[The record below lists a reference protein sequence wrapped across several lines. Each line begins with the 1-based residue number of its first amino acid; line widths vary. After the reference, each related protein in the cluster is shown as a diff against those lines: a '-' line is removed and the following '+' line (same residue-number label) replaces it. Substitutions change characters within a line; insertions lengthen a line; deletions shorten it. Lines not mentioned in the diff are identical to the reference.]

1 MSLVTLREVLAFA
14 QERRSAIPAFTVD
27 TLEVAEEIAAAAE
40 AADYPAILMI
50 GQNTFK
56 YGSLAHMANICKDV
70 ADSVRAPLVLHL
82 DHGKDYEQVIACLR
96 NGFTSVMFDGSKL
109 PLEENIAVT
118 KEVSRAAHA
127 VGVDVEAELGAIGG
141 TEDGQTATANLVDV
155 GEARRFLEQVEIE
168 ALAIGI
174 GNAHGIYKST
184 PNLAFDRL
192 EQVAALGAPPL
203 VLHGG
208 SGIPD
213 EMIQKAILL
222 GIRKINV
229 ATEVRHAFME
239 GIEAAVGTRDIYQMY
254 ASGRQAARAI
264 IEQKTRLFNTAG
276 LGGNGERAAT

>member
-1 MSLVTLREVLAFA
+1 MPLVKVNDLLRHATENHYG
-14 QERRSAIPAFTVD
+14 
-27 TLEVAEEIAAAAE
+27 VAAVNVCNYETIKWVAE
-40 AADYPAILMI
+40 AAGRERIPVIIQFYPGFEKYIALKHVAAIAKEFAEKSEVPI
-50 GQNTFK
+50 G
-56 YGSLAHMANICKDV
+56 V
-70 ADSVRAPLVLHL
+70 HL
-82 DHGKDYEQVIACLR
+82 DHSAGYGIAVGGVR
-96 NGFTSVMFDGSKL
+96 DGFPSVMVDGSAL
-109 PLEENIAVT
+109 PYEENVALTAAV
-118 KEVSRAAHA
+118 VQAAG
-127 VGVDVEAELGAIGG
+127 VFNVDVEAELGAIGG

-155 GEARRFLEQVEIE
+155 DEARKFLEQVEID

-229 ATEVRHAFME
+229 ATEVRHAFMA
-239 GIEAAVGTRDIYQMY
+239 GIEAAVGTRDIYKTY

-264 IEQKTRLFNTAG
+264 IEQKTRLFNTSG
-276 LGGNGERAAT
+276 LSGNGE

>member
-1 MSLVTLREVLAFA
+1 MSLGTLKEVLSIAS
-14 QERRSAIPAFTVD
+14 EKKIAIPAFSVD
-27 TLEVAEEIAAAAE
+27 NLEVAEEIAAAAE
-40 AADYPAILMI
+40 EHSLPAILMI
-50 GQNTFK
+50 GQYTIK
-56 YGSLAHMANICKDV
+56 YGKLEDVANIIKNLALSCRV
-70 ADSVRAPLVLHL
+70 PLVLHL
-82 DHGKDYEQVIACLR
+82 DHGSSYEQAVLCLR

-109 PLEENIAVT
+109 PLEQN
-118 KEVSRAAHA
+118 VSITREIVRAARA
-127 VGVDVEAELGAIGG
+127 VGVSVEAELGAIGG
-141 TEDGQTATANLVDV
+141 TEDGQTAKANLVDV
-155 GEARRFLEQVEIE
+155 DEARTFLEQVEVD

-213 EMIQKAILL
+213 DMIRKAILL

-239 GIEAAVGTRDIYQMY
+239 GLEEGAPCRDIYKMY
-254 ASGRQAARAI
+254 QVAQGKARAI
-264 IEQKTRLFNTAG
+264 IDQKMRLFSMAQ
-276 LGGNGERAAT
+276 

>member
-14 QERRSAIPAFTVD
+14 QARKSAIPAFTVD

-56 YGSLAHMANICKDV
+56 YGKLDHMANLCRD
-70 ADSVRAPLVLHL
+70 AANSVRAPLVLHL

-109 PLEENIAVT
+109 PLDENIAVT
-118 KEVSRAAHA
+118 REVARAAHA

-155 GEARRFLEQVEIE
+155 DEARRFLEQVEIE

-213 EMIQKAILL
+213 DMIRRAIVL

-239 GIEAAVGTRDIYQMY
+239 GIEAAVGTRDIYKMY
-254 ASGRQAARAI
+254 QAGRSSAREI
-264 IEQKTRLFNTAG
+264 IEQKIRLFNTAG
-276 LGGNGERAAT
+276 YSESGERADA